1 MVMLVYDVTN
11 EQSFQNLGTWLDL
24 GAPLRTLNPKPETLN
39 PKP

>member
-24 GAPLRTLNPKPETLN
+24 GAPLRS
-39 PKP
+39 